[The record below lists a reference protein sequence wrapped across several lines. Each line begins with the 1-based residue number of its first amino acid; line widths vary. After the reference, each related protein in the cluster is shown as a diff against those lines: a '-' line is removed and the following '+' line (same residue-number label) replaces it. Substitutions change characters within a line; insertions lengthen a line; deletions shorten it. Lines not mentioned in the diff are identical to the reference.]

1 MKTYDA
7 KETFRCTGSSLGRL
21 DETQMVPVAFPKWS
35 DAVVSAV
42 TEIFGIS
49 RGELLGKSRRRKYA
63 WPRQVGASLHYQYG
77 DCAAAGV
84 GDFYGGRHYSWVY
97 WSRATVS
104 KAMGRSELTTGQV
117 QAVYNLAAARYL
129 KK

>member
-1 MKTYDA
+1 VKTYEA
-7 KETFRCTGSSLGRL
+7 KKAFRDSGLSFGRL
-21 DETQMVPVAFPKWS
+21 DETKMVPVAFPNWS

-49 RGELLGKSRRRKYA
+49 KDELLGKSRRRKYA
-63 WPRQVGASLHYQYG
+63 WPRQVGAALQYQYTS
-77 DCAAAGV
+77 CSAASV
-84 GDFYGGRHYSWVY
+84 GDVYGGRHYSWVY
-97 WSRATVS
+97 WSRSTVA

>member
-1 MKTYDA
+1 VKA
-7 KETFRCTGSSLGRL
+7 HEGKEEFRLNGSSLGRL
-21 DETQMVPVAFPKWS
+21 DETAMMPVAFPLWS

-42 TEIFGIS
+42 TEVFKIS
-49 RGELLGKSRRRKYA
+49 KKDLLGKSRRRKYA
-63 WPRQVGASLHYQYG
+63 WPRQVGAALDYQFG
-77 DCAAAGV
+77 QSAAAAV
-84 GDFYGGRHYSWVY
+84 GDTYGGRNYSWVY